1 MHLLLYWNRAY
12 KIRRQQYFIFGKVS
26 LSIEESNSKQARRGK
41 AHFRSVYPTHPFH
54 ERQVRRSLRRDL
66 GKMGNFV
73 TKKENIPW
81 SSSAWG
87 DKIPRRASVQDA
99 PSRPRSPN
107 AGSLVTFS
115 GSPQKRTA
123 PRLRLPGFLLQKVWT
138 KPFLCTVS
146 WDSPRA
152 VRPCGPKYIPPF
164 VSKTLLPLPGKVW
177 FSAVSSSRSLN
188 GRGCWS
194 HPLDPLRGRL
204 LSLPSTLVGESQGH
218 TLVLTSEMGQS
229 WPETEAGAHLEMQ
242 QTQRPSSSS
251 RCQDTDIPQIATRR
265 SYVPWVTSLAFSKE
279 GQNLLKLERKK
290 KNLLQHTLM
299 NFYDFY
305 YHFLSWLVITP
316 RWIVTLKS
324 FAVTFKSVT

>member
-26 LSIEESNSKQARRGK
+26 LSIEESNSKQARFGK
-41 AHFRSVYPTHPFH
+41 AHFRSGYPTHPSH
-54 ERQVRRSLRRDL
+54 ERQVQRSL

-107 AGSLVTFS
+107 ASSLVTFS

-138 KPFLCTVS
+138 KPFLCAVS

-194 HPLDPLRGRL
+194 HPLDPLQGRL

-229 WPETEAGAHLEMQ
+229 WPETEAGAHLEKQ

-265 SYVPWVTSLAFSKE
+265 SYIPWVTSLAFSKE

-290 KNLLQHTLM
+290 KKTYFNIPWWIFM
-299 NFYDFY
+299 IF
-305 YHFLSWLVITP
+305 ITIFCLG
-316 RWIVTLKS
+316 W
-324 FAVTFKSVT
+324 